1 MFTNSLHS
9 ASLEILQR
17 SNVELSKN
25 LVPLSVI
32 GIQLR
37 PPINP
42 LKYHD
47 NMVQRD
53 LRGAF
58 LYVKRHQLL
67 WRPLM
72 KFANWHLSLV
82 AIEEE
87 TGDDFARMANVLSF
101 LNLFAHRE
109 IFSDSCLFNRN
120 QTVLATLR
128 LIWNL
133 MEFRLVSNQSGN
145 GRYNL
150 SLVDLTRIRT
160 KFCEVPK

>member
-1 MFTNSLHS
+1 
-9 ASLEILQR
+9 
-17 SNVELSKN
+17 
-25 LVPLSVI
+25 
-32 GIQLR
+32 
-37 PPINP
+37 
-42 LKYHD
+42 
-47 NMVQRD
+47 
-53 LRGAF
+53 
-58 LYVKRHQLL
+58 
-67 WRPLM
+67 M

-120 QTVLATLR
+120 QTVLTTLR